1 MALTIL
7 SNLSPSQIQSS
18 ILQRD
23 KDAFKVVSGVGSK
36 LAERIIVELKD
47 KTTSNLPVEQ
57 MSKNILSPDKHV
69 SDQEFSLRP
78 SYLKEFVGQQQIKE
92 NLSVFIQAAKSRAE
106 HLDHT
111 LFYGPPGLG
120 KTTLAQIIS
129 KEMGVNLKS
138 TSGPAISKAA
148 DLAAILTNL
157 QDKDILFID
166 EIHRLSTNIEET
178 LYQAMEDFV
187 LDIIIG
193 EGPAARTV
201 KINLPNFTLVGA
213 TTRLGLL
220 SNPLRDRFGIPL
232 RLHFYKVEELKLV
245 LTRVGQLLEIKL
257 TDDALEEIA
266 RRSRGTPR
274 IAIRLAKRV
283 RDFAAVDKIVEI
295 DRTIASNSLDRLEVD
310 KIGLDGNDYRYL
322 KFIADNY
329 SGGPVGI
336 ETIAAALSEQ
346 RDALEETIEPYLIQ
360 IGLLQRTPRGRTI
373 TKAALDHLGIDKN
386 YNFFKLE

>member
-1 MALTIL
+1 MTKDVL
-7 SNLSPSQIQSS
+7 SH
-18 ILQRD
+18 D
-23 KDAFKVVSGVGSK
+23 K
-36 LAERIIVELKD
+36 
-47 KTTSNLPVEQ
+47 LP
-57 MSKNILSPDKHV
+57 
-69 SDQEFSLRP
+69 SDQELSIRP
-78 SYLKEFVGQQQIKE
+78 SYLAEFVGQQQIKD
-92 NLSVFIQAAKSRAE
+92 NLLIFIQAAKNREE

-129 KEMGVNLKS
+129 KEMGVNFKS

-157 QDKDILFID
+157 QDNDVLFID
-166 EIHRLSTNIEET
+166 EIHRLSTVVEEV
-178 LYQAMEDFV
+178 LYQAMEDFA

-193 EGPAARTV
+193 EGPAARSV

-232 RLHFYKVEELKLV
+232 RLHFYSVAELKLV
-245 LTRVGQLLEIKL
+245 LSRASKVLKIQL
-257 TDDALEEIA
+257 TDSALEEIA

-274 IAIRLAKRV
+274 IALRLVRRV
-283 RDFAAVDKIVEI
+283 RDFASVDDKVEI
-295 DRTIASNSLDRLEVD
+295 DRDIANISLNRLEVD
-310 KIGLDGNDYRYL
+310 KIGLDSNDYRYL

-329 SGGPVGI
+329 AGGPVGI

-346 RDALEETIEPYLIQ
+346 RDAVEETIEPYLIQ
-360 IGLLQRTPRGRTI
+360 IGLLQRTQRGRII
-373 TKAALDHLGIDKN
+373 TQSAFDHLGIPN
-386 YNFFKLE
+386 PSSPIYNQYSLLNEN